1 MTTAMMKLPML
12 DFLIFPL
19 LAGIATAFIVGPLGS
34 IMIWRR
40 MAFFGDTLAHS
51 ALAGIA
57 LSLLLEAPTFY
68 GLLLIP
74 IGIAVFMSLV
84 QSQKW
89 LATDTWLAIVAH
101 GTLAIGLVALSFVH
115 GVPVDLN
122 RYLFGDILAVGAQET
137 LQIVVGGFIILSV
150 LAAIWRP
157 LLSMTINEDL
167 AAVDGVSLVRTRLLF
182 MVLVALTVTVA
193 IKVIG
198 VLLLTALLLIPAASA
213 RQFSRTPEQ
222 MALLSIVMC
231 LVSVL
236 LGFLGSVIFDTPTAP
251 SIVVAA
257 LGIFACTSVVK
268 RH

>member
-1 MTTAMMKLPML
+1 ML
-12 DFLIFPL
+12 ELLIHPI
-19 LAGIATAFIVGPLGS
+19 LAGIITAFIAGPLGS

-57 LSLLLEAPTFY
+57 FSLLLDTPILY

-74 IGIAVFMSLV
+74 VGVAIFMALV
-84 QSQKW
+84 QSQKVQSQKL

-115 GVPVDLN
+115 GVPVDLH
-122 RYLFGDILAVGAQET
+122 RYLFGDILAVGLDEV
-137 LQIVVGGFIILSV
+137 LQITAGGLLILAT
-150 LAAIWRP
+150 LAIIWRP

-167 AAVDGVSLVRTRLLF
+167 AAVDGISLIRTRLIF
-182 MVLVALTVTVA
+182 MMLVALTVTVA

-213 RQFSRTPEQ
+213 RRFSKTPEQ
-222 MALLSIVMC
+222 MAGIATAMC
-231 LVSVL
+231 LASVL
-236 LGFLGSVIFDTPTAP
+236 LGFYGSVSFDTPTAP

-257 LGIFACTSVVK
+257 LGIFAGTSVV
-268 RH
+268 RQGR